1 MKKYD
6 LTQIENLVYDYLKND
21 IDKPLTKEFA
31 LKLENYFRKFSNT
44 RSAQIKSIITDLMEF
59 TYNNVDYNLKSM
71 ISTMQTLG
79 SFSKLRISKFKK

>member
-59 TYNNVDYNLKSM
+59 YYNNKYYSIKRL

-79 SFSKLRISKFKK
+79 SFSTLKISK